1 MNIKPM
7 YVIVALLT
15 LVLVLYLCNRYSI
28 VIEGLSNPSH
38 TEFVSKGLKN
48 DIVSLED
55 SLHLSKYQKN
65 YQEIIKDMM
74 SWCDLE
80 ILTVLVSNKINIED
94 GVNAA
99 NTELITSLNQYA
111 QFRDTL
117 QGVYDNVLTNVQ
129 AS

>member
-7 YVIVALLT
+7 YVVVALLS
-15 LVLVLYLCNRYSI
+15 LVLVLYLYNRHSTI
-28 VIEGLSNPSH
+28 VEGLANPSH

-55 SLHLSKYQKN
+55 SLHISKYQKN
-65 YQEIIKDMM
+65 YQEIVKDMM

-80 ILTVLVSNKINIED
+80 ILKVLVSNKINIED
-94 GVNAA
+94 GVDTA

-117 QGVYDNVLTNVQ
+117 QSVYDNVLTNVQ

>member
-7 YVIVALLT
+7 YVVVALLT
-15 LVLVLYLCNRYSI
+15 LVLVLYLYNRHSNI
-28 VIEGLSNPSH
+28 VEGLANPSH

-55 SLHLSKYQKN
+55 SLHISKYQKN

-80 ILTVLVSNKINIED
+80 ILKVLVSNKINIED
-94 GVNAA
+94 GVDTA

-117 QGVYDNVLTNVQ
+117 QSVYDNVLTNVQ